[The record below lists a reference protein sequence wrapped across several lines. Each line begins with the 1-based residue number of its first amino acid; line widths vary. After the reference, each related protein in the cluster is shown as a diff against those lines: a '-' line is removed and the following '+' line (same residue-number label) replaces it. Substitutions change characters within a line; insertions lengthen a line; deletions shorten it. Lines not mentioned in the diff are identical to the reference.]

1 MYIHILFIHSSTDGH
16 LGCFHLL
23 AVVHRAA
30 LNISG
35 YWLEY
40 LFSVLWSYK
49 PRSGIAGSGGNSMFI
64 SLRKCHT
71 VFHGSASIL
80 LLSTLKWKE
89 KRVCMLHVGTFIPWR
104 RSKRQRTQL
113 RSTLQW
119 GMCPVS
125 SVLCPSSSSVC
136 MEPRGLGNGLGNL
149 FVPKSSTLALCQDSP
164 SSWRY
169 PGLSP
174 NPLNV

>member
-16 LGCFHLL
+16 LGSFHLL
-23 AVVHRAA
+23 SIVHRAA

-35 YWLEY
+35 YLLEY

-89 KRVCMLHVGTFIPWR
+89 KRGCMLHVGTFVPWR
-104 RSKRQRTQL
+104 RSKTQRIQL
-113 RSTLQW
+113 KSTPQW

-125 SVLCPSSSSVC
+125 TGILCVH
-136 MEPRGLGNGLGNL
+136 GAQGTGKWIGNL
-149 FVPKSSTLALCQDSP
+149 FVPKSSTLALCQDP
-164 SSWRY
+164 SSSW
-169 PGLSP
+169 
-174 NPLNV
+174 